1 MKNGKIDDRDNTDL
15 EGNFE
20 KILKNQIK
28 IFLNCNNVWMQ
39 RKDHE
44 IVQCK
49 KSHGISFRFH
59 SRSDSIK
66 HIFQWFEG
74 LSKVKI

>member
-1 MKNGKIDDRDNTDL
+1 
-15 EGNFE
+15 
-20 KILKNQIK
+20 
-28 IFLNCNNVWMQ
+28 MQ

-74 LSKVKI
+74 LSKVKIKKIDYFGKYKVKRTESCIF